1 MVEPTRLEHYER
13 RMEWPLATVALV
25 FLAVFTVRVLVQ
37 PRGALSTA
45 LEVVWWTIYAA
56 FVIDYIV
63 RFRLATQRP
72 RWFVRHLCSTS
83 RSSRCPRCAHC
94 DY

>member
-37 PRGALSTA
+37 PRRALHDFIVLPA
-45 LEVVWWTIYAA
+45 LRPLRLLSLAVVVKALQRAVGHNIRGR
-56 FVIDYIV
+56 VI
-63 RFRLATQRP
+63 A
-72 RWFVRHLCSTS
+72 
-83 RSSRCPRCAHC
+83 
-94 DY
+94 

>member
-37 PRGALSTA
+37 PRGALHDFA
-45 LEVVWWTIYAA
+45 IIA
-56 FVIDYIV
+56 
-63 RFRLATQRP
+63 
-72 RWFVRHLCSTS
+72 
-83 RSSRCPRCAHC
+83 CPRCAHC